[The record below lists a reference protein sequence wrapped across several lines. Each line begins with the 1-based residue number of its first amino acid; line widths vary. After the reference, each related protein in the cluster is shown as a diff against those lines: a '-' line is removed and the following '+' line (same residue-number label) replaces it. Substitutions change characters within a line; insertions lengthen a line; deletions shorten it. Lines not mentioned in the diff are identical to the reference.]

1 MPENF
6 VSISEDR
13 VKRAEIL
20 LQTARVHPTEFVST
34 QLGKVREVI
43 VAYYG
48 GCKGININAYGA
60 DALGATGN
68 LVEIKTTIP
77 WKSGTIAFNYGPI
90 NQEKR
95 LKLSG
100 CEHLLAVF
108 TPNQEL
114 EEIYFLSGLEW
125 EQAISSSK
133 AIKNMKLTLKKAI
146 QFGAKKIWS
155 TKPNLTMNMTILNTN
170 GMKTPSTMT
179 QMTIDNLGI
188 L

>member
-13 VKRAEIL
+13 VKRAKIL
-20 LQTARVHPTEFVST
+20 LQTARAHPTEFVST

-90 NQEKR
+90 SQEKR

-114 EEIYFLSGLEW
+114 DEIYLLMGNDW

-133 AIKNMKLTLKKAI
+133 AAKNMKLTLKKAI
-146 QFGAKKIWS
+146 QFGAARIWS
-155 TKPNLTMNMTILNTN
+155 MKRSSNMNMIVLKPNGTRTQ
-170 GMKTPSTMT
+170 STMI